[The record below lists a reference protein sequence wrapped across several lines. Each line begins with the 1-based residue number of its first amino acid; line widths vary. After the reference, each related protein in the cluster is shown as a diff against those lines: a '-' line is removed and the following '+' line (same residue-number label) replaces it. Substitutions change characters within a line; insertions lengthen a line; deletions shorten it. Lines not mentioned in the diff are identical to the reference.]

1 MYKEEEEV
9 QLFENV
15 RTGEKIQRGAVQDNE
30 IVYDGKMLIVETD
43 TDGIITYANRST
55 REILD
60 YTKEEL
66 EGVPF
71 IISIHPDM
79 PEGICKEA
87 FKVANEG
94 NVWSGY
100 VQSITKNGEFFWTT
114 TCVQAKFGM
123 DKNIQGY
130 IIRKKFAED
139 QIIEMVKEEYAQ
151 LKDMKVGE
159 YSSEYCRALQFKNY

>member
-1 MYKEEEEV
+1 M
-9 QLFENV
+9 
-15 RTGEKIQRGAVQDNE
+15 
-30 IVYDGKMLIVETD
+30 YDGKMLIVETD
-43 TDGIITYANRST
+43 TDGVITYANRNA
-55 REILD
+55 REILN

-100 VQSITKNGEFFWTT
+100 VQSITRNGESFWTT
-114 TCVQAKFGM
+114 TCVQAKFGI
-123 DKNIQGY
+123 DKGIQGY

-139 QIIEMVKEEYAQ
+139 QIIDMVKEEYAR
-151 LKDMKVGE
+151 LKDLQVGE
-159 YSSEYCRALQFKNY
+159 YTSEYCRALQFKNY